1 MYNFF
6 SRMHEEKKGGGGTGA
21 CFHVT
26 VRLDKNMLFL
36 YGYVHLPLFV
46 L

>member
-6 SRMHEEKKGGGGTGA
+6 SRMHEEKKGGHRGL
-21 CFHVT
+21 FSYVT